1 MRSDKKNYNV
11 EPTPDEK
18 VEKTY
23 EAFKGELALKVKKEN
38 GHVPDFSYFY
48 EQNREKDTGF
58 AKETQTEVT
67 QQQYQPQQYSTL
79 PYQMTTGVIRSVPES
94 ISASKQ
100 PNEMRLN
107 VRNRHEENNSQDT
120 ALDEIRNDST
130 SEVLYGDH
138 DAVETNDLQS
148 ANTVTETNGVVE
160 SLEILE
166 VAKPITRRERKKS
179 VDEQLIDVLR
189 KMVGSDASKT
199 LFFRDI
205 YDSFLSEYNYTPK
218 EFGVQNIANR
228 VSDIAEMYEI
238 QHTRKYDIERKENTE
253 KKLSAY
259 TGFQKLLDDIES

>member
-1 MRSDKKNYNV
+1 MGADKKNYNV
-11 EPTPDEK
+11 EPNPDEK

-23 EAFKGELALKVKKEN
+23 EAFKGELALKVEKEN
-38 GHVPDFSYFY
+38 GRVPDFSYFY
-48 EQNREKDTGF
+48 EQNREKDTGGV
-58 AKETQTEVT
+58 KETHIEET
-67 QQQYQPQQYSTL
+67 QQQYSPL
-79 PYQMTTGVIRSVPES
+79 PYQMATGVIRSVPES

-107 VRNRHEENNSQDT
+107 VRNRHEENNSQAT
-120 ALDEIRNDST
+120 ALDEMRNDST

-138 DAVETNDLQS
+138 DAVETNDPQLTT
-148 ANTVTETNGVVE
+148 TVAETNGVVE
-160 SLEILE
+160 SVEILE
-166 VAKPITRRERKKS
+166 VAKPIIRRERKKS

-189 KMVGSDASKT
+189 KMVSSDASKT

-205 YDSFLSEYNYTPK
+205 YDSFLSEYNYTQK

-228 VSDIAEMYEI
+228 VNDIAEMYEI
-238 QHTRKYDIERKENTE
+238 QHTRKYDTERKENAE